1 MNILLVEDEPRVAGA
16 IKRSFL
22 AKNYQVVIVRES
34 GQALVYG
41 HRSSFNLIILDLML
55 PGPYN
60 GLDITRQLRL
70 DNVNTPILILT
81 AKAEVEDRVA
91 GLKAGADDYLIK
103 PFSIKELLA
112 RVQVLSRRPRQL
124 IGPILKV
131 DGLELNSDTRSVKRN
146 GQVIKLSNREF
157 KLLNYLMY
165 HQGQIV
171 SKDKIIRHVWDGNT
185 IIMPNTVEVYI
196 GYLRKKIEEPFPNH
210 SKLIKTV
217 FGFGYK
223 IGGDG
228 DV

>member
-1 MNILLVEDEPRVAGA
+1 
-16 IKRSFL
+16 
-22 AKNYQVVIVRES
+22 
-34 GQALVYG
+34 
-41 HRSSFNLIILDLML
+41 ML

-112 RVQVLSRRPRQL
+112 RVQVLSRRPKQL

-131 DGLELNSDTRSVKRN
+131 DGLELNSDTRGVKRN